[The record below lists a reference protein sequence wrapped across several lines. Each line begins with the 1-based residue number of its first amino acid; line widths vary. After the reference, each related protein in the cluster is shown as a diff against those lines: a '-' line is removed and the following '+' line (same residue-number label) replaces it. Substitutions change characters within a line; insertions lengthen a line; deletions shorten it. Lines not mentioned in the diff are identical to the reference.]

1 MGLDAGADDYLIKPF
16 DPEELLAR
24 IRALLRRGSSTLPPV
39 ITWGELRFDLGA
51 SEFSY
56 AGKLLHLTA
65 KEYSLLE
72 LFMLNPR
79 RVYSRSTIVDHL
91 WPDEECP
98 EEGTVTAHIKRLRK
112 KLKAVGA
119 SKDFIETM
127 YGLGYRLK
135 PLPEAELPVPQAP
148 STRNDAGEG
157 NEQPQQQVIDAVSKL
172 GEKFK
177 ITFTAQVDA
186 IEQANIA
193 LSEGRLTRDWQH
205 KASREAHKLAGSLGI
220 FGFAEGSRVA
230 RRLEALLA
238 TEGILPPEQAS
249 PISELL
255 RLLRQELR
263 QPPSVS
269 ASEPAPALNS
279 APPNSRLLVVDNDIV
294 LTERLKSEA
303 TDWNLQVEVAFSL
316 KMARKVIAKT
326 PPDIILLD
334 LTFPAS
340 HEQGLTLLAELAA
353 QTPQIPVV
361 AFTSR
366 DSLED
371 RVEVVRLGGR
381 AFLHKPVAIAKIFQ
395 TVTQILA
402 QTQTRS
408 IKAKVMIVDDDP
420 IALTTVYR
428 MLTPLGMEVITL
440 KNPQRF
446 WQVLSTEVPDLLI
459 LDWEMPEFSGIELCQ
474 VVRSDPQWSNLPIL
488 FLTAHTEQ
496 EAINRAF
503 AAGADDYITK
513 PIAEEEFVT
522 RILNRLERVRRRQ
535 ARGR

>member
-1 MGLDAGADDYLIKPF
+1 
-16 DPEELLAR
+16 
-24 IRALLRRGSSTLPPV
+24 
-39 ITWGELRFDLGA
+39 
-51 SEFSY
+51 
-56 AGKLLHLTA
+56 
-65 KEYSLLE
+65 
-72 LFMLNPR
+72 
-79 RVYSRSTIVDHL
+79 
-91 WPDEECP
+91 
-98 EEGTVTAHIKRLRK
+98 
-112 KLKAVGA
+112 
-119 SKDFIETM
+119 
-127 YGLGYRLK
+127 
-135 PLPEAELPVPQAP
+135 
-148 STRNDAGEG
+148 
-157 NEQPQQQVIDAVSKL
+157 
-172 GEKFK
+172 
-177 ITFTAQVDA
+177 
-186 IEQANIA
+186 
-193 LSEGRLTRDWQH
+193 
-205 KASREAHKLAGSLGI
+205 
-220 FGFAEGSRVA
+220 
-230 RRLEALLA
+230 
-238 TEGILPPEQAS
+238 
-249 PISELL
+249 
-255 RLLRQELR
+255 
-263 QPPSVS
+263 
-269 ASEPAPALNS
+269 
-279 APPNSRLLVVDNDIV
+279 
-294 LTERLKSEA
+294 
-303 TDWNLQVEVAFSL
+303 
-316 KMARKVIAKT
+316 
-326 PPDIILLD
+326 
-334 LTFPAS
+334 
-340 HEQGLTLLAELAA
+340 LTLLAELAA
-353 QTPQIPVV
+353 QTPQIPIV